1 MYLNRYVD
9 NFQGFFTCSRKGEM
23 LPTCPQILSTKNP
36 HPVDKDVDNLVRMYV
51 YLGKDRLLN
60 WYFFFISCM

>member
-9 NFQGFFTCSRKGEM
+9 NFQGFFTCSRKERIW
-23 LPTCPQILSTKNP
+23 PTCPQILSTKNP

-60 WYFFFISCM
+60 WYFFVISCM